1 MTTSP
6 TLNDLSSVELA
17 PSYRIPLTLIGIALP
32 IFFLQPI
39 LGLVLSFF
47 GLFLL
52 IQTLTI
58 RLRFTPNSLDVYRSE
73 NLIRSFPYQ
82 EWQNWVIFW
91 DKFPVLFYFK
101 EVKSIHFLPIIF
113 DAKALKSCLVKHY
126 PLT

>member
-6 TLNDLSSVELA
+6 ILNDLSSVELA

-32 IFFLQPI
+32 IVFLQPI
-39 LGLVLSFF
+39 LGLVLSLF

-82 EWQNWVIFW
+82 EWQNWVIFC

>member
-113 DAKALKSCLVKHY
+113 NAKALKSCLVKHY